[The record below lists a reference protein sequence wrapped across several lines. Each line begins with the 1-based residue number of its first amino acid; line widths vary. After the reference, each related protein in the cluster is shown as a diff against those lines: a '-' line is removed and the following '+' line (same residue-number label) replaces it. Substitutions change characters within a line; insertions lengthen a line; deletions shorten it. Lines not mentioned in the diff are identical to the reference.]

1 MARVLLKLELDCGV
15 DAAWRA
21 IRSPQVMRQV
31 AAPLLGFW
39 SLEEGASPASASPRS
54 GFPDTWPSGEHRVE
68 VSALT
73 VLTVGE
79 QIISISY
86 PQQTLRRR
94 RDGVR
99 MVRDRGRATSGPLSV
114 VTRFEHTMTVAPA
127 GEGRTLFRDQLKF
140 SAGIL
145 TPLVWPLF
153 WVFWQWR
160 GFRIRRLARSWSG
173 SGRRPRIET
182 RAPLASNHD

>member
-15 DAAWRA
+15 DAAWHA
-21 IRSPQVMRQV
+21 IRSPLVMRQV

-39 SLEEGASPASASPRS
+39 SLEHGDSPRS
-54 GFPDTWPSGEHRVE
+54 GFPDTWPPGEHPVE
-68 VSALT
+68 VSLLT

-79 QIISISY
+79 QVITISY

-114 VTRFEHTMTVAPA
+114 LTRFEHTMAVAPA
-127 GEGRTLFRDQLKF
+127 GEGRALYRDQLKF

-145 TPLVWPLF
+145 TPLVWPAF
-153 WVFWQWR
+153 WAFWQWR
-160 GFRIRRLARSWSG
+160 GFRIRRLARGW
-173 SGRRPRIET
+173 
-182 RAPLASNHD
+182 A

>member
-1 MARVLLKLELDCGV
+1 MRVLLKLELDCGV

-21 IRSPQVMRQV
+21 IRSPHVMRQV

-39 SLEEGASPASASPRS
+39 SLEDA
-54 GFPDTWPSGEHRVE
+54 GFPETWPAGEHPVE
-68 VSALT
+68 MSALT

-79 QIISISY
+79 QVITISY

-114 VTRFEHTMTVAPA
+114 VTRFEHTMAVAPA
-127 GEGRTLFRDQLKF
+127 GGGRTLFRDQLKF

-145 TPLVWPLF
+145 TPLLWPLF

-160 GFRIRRLARSWSG
+160 GFRLQRLARRW
-173 SGRRPRIET
+173 R
-182 RAPLASNHD
+182 

>member
-1 MARVLLKLELDCGV
+1 MARVLLKFELDCGV

-21 IRSPQVMRQV
+21 IRSPHVMRQV

-39 SLEEGASPASASPRS
+39 SLEDGASPRS
-54 GFPDTWPSGEHRVE
+54 GFPETWPPGEHPVE

-79 QIISISY
+79 QMVTISY

-114 VTRFEHTMTVAPA
+114 LRQFEHTMAVAPA

-153 WVFWQWR
+153 WAFWQWR
-160 GFRIRRLARSWSG
+160 GFRIRRLARRW
-173 SGRRPRIET
+173 
-182 RAPLASNHD
+182 A

>member
-1 MARVLLKLELDCGV
+1 MRVLLKLELDCEV

-21 IRSPQVMRQV
+21 IRSPHVMRQV

-39 SLEEGASPASASPRS
+39 SLEQGPSPRS
-54 GFPDTWPSGEHRVE
+54 GFPDTWPPGEHPVE

-79 QIISISY
+79 QVITISY

-99 MVRDRGRATSGPLSV
+99 MVRDRGRATSGPLTA
-114 VTRFEHTMTVAPA
+114 VTRFEHTMAVAPA
-127 GEGRTLFRDQLKF
+127 AGGRTLFRDQLKF

-145 TPLVWPLF
+145 TPLLWPMF
-153 WVFWQWR
+153 WMFWQWR
-160 GFRIRRLARSWSG
+160 GFRLQRLAPGWV
-173 SGRRPRIET
+173 
-182 RAPLASNHD
+182 ASTHG

>member
-21 IRSPQVMRQV
+21 IRSPHVMRQV

-39 SLEEGASPASASPRS
+39 SLEEH
-54 GFPDTWPSGEHRVE
+54 GFPEMWPAGEHPVE
-68 VSALT
+68 MSALT

-79 QIISISY
+79 QVITISY

-114 VTRFEHTMTVAPA
+114 VTQFEHTMAVAPA
-127 GEGRTLFRDQLKF
+127 GGGRTLFRDQLKF

-145 TPLVWPLF
+145 TPLLWPFF
-153 WVFWQWR
+153 WAFWQWR
-160 GFRIRRLARSWSG
+160 GLRLQRLARRW
-173 SGRRPRIET
+173 R
-182 RAPLASNHD
+182 